1 MRKLLNEL
9 SPELRNRAARKATLD
24 SDRGNIQGLTAA
36 KRKIQASKFLELPSQ
51 LKNFADRICD
61 KMQEYFT
68 GMEIHSYKDNK
79 TKFDIGKVR
88 VYTFEKFIDTNSY
101 STHIDLLIVM
111 GTNQNVKALHRY
123 MAETLPNSSTIL
135 DNESDE
141 VFFNNELKRQFRIG
155 TQELPLEN
163 NGVSQREIIGM
174 LMNLHKKINVELKQS
189 VKQNENMKK
198 SSRKLRTE
206 NTIKGVT
213 LNEIKRMQQLAG
225 ILPLNESSAKINEA
239 SNNKHVWEGWTVQ
252 DFIDELEP
260 TFDSIMKGNSY
271 MKPPKNDKE
280 LKDWLMD
287 NQPYYKKHIPDVF
300 KYFKNKMS
308 SKINEGNLSWKEM
321 DRYAKA
327 ISNLTG
333 TDSNAVKNFIEDNDL
348 DAKKLYS
355 YAKSGKSKDRM
366 NFATALV
373 GNPGNKY
380 EKMIITKF
388 GLKESINEAK
398 VNKKYTHFI
407 VDKKTNKIL
416 NGFDYKGLD
425 NSSIQDYF
433 MEDLKD
439 MGLNKRDVSL
449 STAKSLM
456 SKNIDPFD
464 KSNWSN

>member
-9 SPELRNRAARKATLD
+9 
-24 SDRGNIQGLTAA
+24 
-36 KRKIQASKFLELPSQ
+36 
-51 LKNFADRICD
+51 
-61 KMQEYFT
+61 
-68 GMEIHSYKDNK
+68 
-79 TKFDIGKVR
+79 
-88 VYTFEKFIDTNSY
+88 
-101 STHIDLLIVM
+101 
-111 GTNQNVKALHRY
+111 
-123 MAETLPNSSTIL
+123 
-135 DNESDE
+135 
-141 VFFNNELKRQFRIG
+141 
-155 TQELPLEN
+155 
-163 NGVSQREIIGM
+163 
-174 LMNLHKKINVELKQS
+174 KQT

-198 SSRKLRTE
+198 SNPKLRTENSILEFFKRPKNPRNGFKNVFDRFNVSSEYAKAESELADYIYLKFKKAIWVAFTDYKKNGDAYLELKAAFPKVAVDDTLGKMSGIITLYRYSIGKSNPKGKVEISIDDSVEKYKLKVDSSSTANNELYFIEKELRKLQNNFNNQDVVVNYLNSTETNESIYAKKLKTE

-213 LNEIKRMQQLAG
+213 LNEIKRMKQLAG

-308 SKINEGNLSWKEM
+308 SKINEG
-321 DRYAKA
+321 
-327 ISNLTG
+327 
-333 TDSNAVKNFIEDNDL
+333 
-348 DAKKLYS
+348 
-355 YAKSGKSKDRM
+355 
-366 NFATALV
+366 
-373 GNPGNKY
+373 
-380 EKMIITKF
+380 
-388 GLKESINEAK
+388 K

-407 VDKKTNKIL
+407 VNKKTNKIL

-439 MGLNKRDVSL
+439 MDLNKRDVSL
-449 STAKSLM
+449 LTAKSLM

-464 KSNWSN
+464 WSNWSN